1 MPLSPHSRQVVGPAF
16 PCACSWDQLTYGPTT
31 RVSFTVLPT
40 VLLSQVL
47 QLVRERDSS
56 PALMPP
62 GPAIPQCP
70 GKRWGQFCIAL
81 RHQHDPRWQPNPGI
95 STYPL
100 VTVLRC
106 CLATD
111 SDTAGMEAQARPP
124 PWCQVVSLVSSS
136 TSLHCVHILLIYFL
150 FYFSNIY
157 LLLSLALGIS
167 ECLVVSGVVSPAC
180 TLWC

>member
-1 MPLSPHSRQVVGPAF
+1 MGRWVSLPRPALPHSAPQAGSHPQLCRG
-16 PCACSWDQLTYGPTT
+16 CSPKYCNWLW
-31 RVSFTVLPT
+31 RWS
-40 VLLSQVL
+40 
-47 QLVRERDSS
+47 RSS
-56 PALMPP
+56 VMHP